1 MTILQGKD
9 LFKNA
14 FKGGL
19 EEKNRARSILSS
31 TIKNEVK
38 GRTYETIWSRW
49 EKKIKVYVNT
59 T

>member
-19 EEKNRARSILSS
+19 EEKNRERSILSS

-38 GRTYETIWSRW
+38 GRTYETI
-49 EKKIKVYVNT
+49 
-59 T
+59 